1 MKKLLIAVFAI
12 LSLTQLN
19 ALTLEDVLQNKTLA
33 KEIQDT
39 LQKSVDAKKTPYTVA
54 GLLYTGD
61 AVLVQHNNSPR
72 FSLTQNKGY
81 VTYNLRADNQFDTY
95 SLEVVEGERNF
106 EQDPHRTNVYSI
118 FLRLFKGEKLVLERM
133 VGVMELD
140 DAGLAN
146 TGSFY
151 TNLAVNA
158 TFVGTRF
165 YILDKEPN
173 TCGKQIDLSTFGA
186 PAPTYEVRT
195 VTNHTPDCKDHY
207 HCSCPTKVIIDR
219 QESVPA
225 KVSYTVQTE
234 ACKKDKTCKCPEYI
248 LLGN

>member
-61 AVLVQHNNSPR
+61 AVLVRHNNSPR
-72 FSLTQNKGY
+72 FSLVQNQGY
-81 VTYNLRADNQFDTY
+81 VTYNLRADEKFDTY
-95 SLEVVEGERNF
+95 SLEVVEDERNSN
-106 EQDPHRTNVYSI
+106 QDPHRTNGYSI
-118 FLRLFKGEKLVLERM
+118 FLRLFKGEKLVQEQL
-133 VGVMELD
+133 VGVMELENV
-140 DAGLAN
+140 DAKN
-146 TGSFY
+146 EGSFY

-158 TFVGTRF
+158 TFLGTRF
-165 YILDKEPN
+165 YILNKEPN
-173 TCGKQIDLSTFGA
+173 TCGKQIDLTTSQA
-186 PAPTYEVRT
+186 PKPSYKVNT
-195 VTNHTPDCKDHY
+195 VVEHDPDCKDPY
-207 HCSCPTKVIIDR
+207 HCSCPAKTVIER
-219 QESVPA
+219 QEVAPA
-225 KVSYTVQTE
+225 KVSFTVQTE

-248 LLGN
+248 LLEN